1 MNALRLSFILILL
14 SVGCSQNNSEFKTP
28 EHQAVVITDTPVF
41 EGMIAAV
48 RGSQLTTLKPLTVVY
63 VTNSTISVNHVDYV
77 GITWGDSSGYVLK
90 SQLMNPGKVG
100 VLSEV
105 LTRPVQVF
113 SDPNLTHDTNS
124 PLAIWDV
131 VAVGNIN
138 ELSAE
143 IMYRKGD
150 VPVRGYIPKQSVSV
164 DTLDVDFFYAFRN
177 AEKQKTN
184 GSSAAMETLAKDAK
198 FIALESHKKLFHSE
212 KQPAAGVDPHVYT
225 SFANVQWLDAT
236 GNATVAP
243 AWIAAYYIFNDGT
256 ESQVNSLPG
265 SLWEGRPGPENDD
278 NDKPLVEKI
287 RLVLVPLAKTNFTF
301 EIRSENNW
309 DDPTGSLTRTFS
321 NAEPGKTY
329 SFIIEDGPLSANLRC
344 SHITIKVSA
353 ESKGSTTSNIDG
365 DCPGA

>member
-1 MNALRLSFILILL
+1 MNALRLSFILILF
-14 SVGCSQNNSEFKTP
+14 SSGCSQNNSEFKTP
-28 EHQAVVITDTPVF
+28 EHQAIVITNTPVVD
-41 EGMIAAV
+41 GMIAAI

-63 VTNSTISVNHVDYV
+63 ITNSTISVNHVDYV

-90 SQLMNPGKVG
+90 STLLTPGKVG
-100 VLSEV
+100 VLSEA
-105 LTRPVQVF
+105 LIQPVHVF
-113 SDPNLTHDTNS
+113 SDPNLAHDTGS
-124 PLAIWDV
+124 PLTIWDV
-131 VAVGNIN
+131 FAVGNIS

-143 IMYRKGD
+143 IIYMNGD
-150 VPVRGYIPKQSVSV
+150 VRVTRYISKQSVSV
-164 DTLDVDFFYAFRN
+164 DTLDVAFFYAFRD
-177 AEKQKTN
+177 AEKQKKN
-184 GSSAAMETLAKDAK
+184 GSSAAMEALKKDAK
-198 FIALESHKKLFHSE
+198 FIALESHKKLFDSE
-212 KQPAAGVDPHVYT
+212 KHTDGGVDSHVYT

-265 SLWEGRPGPENDD
+265 SLWEGRPGPADD
-278 NDKPLVEKI
+278 NNDKPLVEKI
-287 RLVLVPLAKTNFTF
+287 RLVLVPLSKTDFTF

-309 DDPTGSLTRTFS
+309 DDPTGSLTRTFT

-344 SHITIKVSA
+344 SHITIKVSTA
-353 ESKGSTTSNIDG
+353 SKGSTTNNIDG